1 METKARYLWVGLFTL
16 AVIAAGFGFV
26 YWLNNEGRLGKRA
39 FYQIQFEGSV
49 SGLQKGAAVQF
60 NGIRIGEVTDLRLD
74 ARDPEK
80 LTAMIA
86 IGAGSPLRADTKVGV
101 DFQGLMGTPAIS
113 LTGGTP
119 AAPLLIGSE
128 AQPPLLKA
136 DPESGQD
143 LTQAARAALQHV
155 DKILSDNSA
164 SFKSTMDDLK
174 IFSGALARNSGRVDG
189 IMAGLEHLAGGGP
202 AEKPKPIYDLTLAK
216 TESVTPSVSQS
227 SIVVMLPT
235 AAVVL
240 QTQRILARSQDGEIT
255 QSGNAEWSDSLPNLI
270 QEKLIQSFGNAGFL
284 ASVIP
289 PIDQFTPKYRLAT
302 DLRSF
307 AIISNPDPAADIE
320 FAVTIISK
328 DGHIIGAKLFHSI
341 VATKGTD
348 TPAIVAAFNQ
358 AFDQAAAEL
367 VSWTTKTLAS

>member
-1 METKARYLWVGLFTL
+1 METKARYLWVGLFML
-16 AVIAAGFGFV
+16 AVVAAGFGFV

-39 FYQIQFEGSV
+39 FYQVQFEGSV

-74 ARDPEK
+74 AHDPEK
-80 LTAMIA
+80 LTATIA
-86 IGAGSPLRADTKVGV
+86 INTGSPLRVDTKVGV

-119 AAPLLIGSE
+119 GTPLLTGSE
-128 AQPPLLKA
+128 AEPPLLKA
-136 DPESGQD
+136 DPASGQD
-143 LTQAARAALQHV
+143 LTQAARTALQHV

-174 IFSGALARNSGRVDG
+174 VFSGALARNSGRVDG

-202 AEKPKPIYDLTLAK
+202 AEKPKPIYDLTVAK
-216 TESVTPSVSQS
+216 PESVSVDISHS

-240 QTQRILARSQDGEIT
+240 QTQRILARSNDGEIT
-255 QSGNAEWSDSLPNLI
+255 QLGNAEWSDSLPNLM
-270 QEKLIQSFGNAGFL
+270 QEKLIQNFGNAGFL

-289 PIDQFTPKYRLAT
+289 PIDQVTPNYRLAI

-328 DGHIIGAKLFHSI
+328 DGHIVGAKLFHSI

-358 AFDQAAAEL
+358 AFDQNAAEL
-367 VSWTTKTLAS
+367 VSWTTKALAS